1 MGDTEEAQKRAIK
14 NVARM
19 LQRPDQLEKV
29 DQFHK
34 EFERKRMGNESRLK
48 TAVQSQLEGVKTGIE
63 QLSLALRNVRE
74 VKTRMSQ
81 VENLMNSAFQDKHIK
96 EIKDISA
103 EHRQLGAAMENLRQI
118 FTVPESIDE
127 IRAQLKVGEL
137 LQAHKTLRE
146 LEMSRDELL
155 YEQHK

>member
-1 MGDTEEAQKRAIK
+1 MSSSPLDHKLKIDTEEAQKRAIK

-74 VKTRMSQ
+74 VKTRMRLVFKNFPVHSLIRFRRDTFL
-81 VENLMNSAFQDKHIK
+81 VRSFFSGL
-96 EIKDISA
+96 
-103 EHRQLGAAMENLRQI
+103 
-118 FTVPESIDE
+118 ES
-127 IRAQLKVGEL
+127 VG
-137 LQAHKTLRE
+137 RCC
-146 LEMSRDELL
+146 
-155 YEQHK
+155 

>member
-1 MGDTEEAQKRAIK
+1 MSSSPLDHKLKIDTEEAQKRAIK

-74 VKTRMSQ
+74 VKTRMRLVFNKISSYSLIRFRRSTFWLACSIEP
-81 VENLMNSAFQDKHIK
+81 ENQNGLHVS
-96 EIKDISA
+96 
-103 EHRQLGAAMENLRQI
+103 
-118 FTVPESIDE
+118 
-127 IRAQLKVGEL
+127 
-137 LQAHKTLRE
+137 
-146 LEMSRDELL
+146 
-155 YEQHK
+155 

>member
-1 MGDTEEAQKRAIK
+1 MSSSPLDHKLKIDTEEAQKRAIK

-74 VKTRMSQ
+74 VKTRMRS
-81 VENLMNSAFQDKHIK
+81 VFKKKTVGTLFTGHFFENLSKPSGKFNEFS
-96 EIKDISA
+96 IS
-103 EHRQLGAAMENLRQI
+103 R
-118 FTVPESIDE
+118 
-127 IRAQLKVGEL
+127 
-137 LQAHKTLRE
+137 QAHQRNKRNIRRTQTARCCHGKSE
-146 LEMSRDELL
+146 ANFHCSRIDR
-155 YEQHK
+155 

>member
-1 MGDTEEAQKRAIK
+1 MSSSPLDHKLKIDTEEAQKRAIK

-74 VKTRMSQ
+74 VKTRMRLVFKQFFVYSLTRFRR
-81 VENLMNSAFQDKHIK
+81 NTFWFAC
-96 EIKDISA
+96 
-103 EHRQLGAAMENLRQI
+103 
-118 FTVPESIDE
+118 
-127 IRAQLKVGEL
+127 
-137 LQAHKTLRE
+137 
-146 LEMSRDELL
+146 SR
-155 YEQHK
+155 

>member
-1 MGDTEEAQKRAIK
+1 MSSSPLDHKLKIDTEEAQKRAIK

-74 VKTRMSQ
+74 VKTRMRLVFKNFPVYSLTRFRRDTFLDRPFFSGLRSP
-81 VENLMNSAFQDKHIK
+81 VSAANAITMGVVGIK
-96 EIKDISA
+96 RFNIA
-103 EHRQLGAAMENLRQI
+103 
-118 FTVPESIDE
+118 
-127 IRAQLKVGEL
+127 
-137 LQAHKTLRE
+137 RE
-146 LEMSRDELL
+146 LEWVACSMN
-155 YEQHK
+155 

>member
-1 MGDTEEAQKRAIK
+1 MVSSSPLDHKLRIDTDEAQKRAIK

-74 VKTRMSQ
+74 VKTRMRL
-81 VENLMNSAFQDKHIK
+81 VFKILHIFRMLVGRLSK
-96 EIKDISA
+96 APTSGK
-103 EHRQLGAAMENLRQI
+103 I
-118 FTVPESIDE
+118 FF
-127 IRAQLKVGEL
+127 
-137 LQAHKTLRE
+137 
-146 LEMSRDELL
+146 
-155 YEQHK
+155 

>member
-1 MGDTEEAQKRAIK
+1 MSSSPLDHKLKIDTEEAQKRAIK

-74 VKTRMSQ
+74 VKTRMRLIFKKSAYSQ
-81 VENLMNSAFQDKHIK
+81 TRFRCNTFWFARLNFSDHLCFCEFSND
-96 EIKDISA
+96 
-103 EHRQLGAAMENLRQI
+103 G
-118 FTVPESIDE
+118 
-127 IRAQLKVGEL
+127 
-137 LQAHKTLRE
+137 
-146 LEMSRDELL
+146 SRR
-155 YEQHK
+155 

>member
-1 MGDTEEAQKRAIK
+1 MSSSPLDHKLKIDTEEAQKRAIK

-74 VKTRMSQ
+74 VKTRMRS
-81 VENLMNSAFQDKHIK
+81 VFKKIRRHTIHRAFFENYSKPSGEFNEL
-96 EIKDISA
+96 
-103 EHRQLGAAMENLRQI
+103 
-118 FTVPESIDE
+118 SIP
-127 IRAQLKVGEL
+127 R
-137 LQAHKTLRE
+137 QAHQRNKRNIRRTQTARCCHGKSE
-146 LEMSRDELL
+146 TNFHCSRIDR
-155 YEQHK
+155 

>member
-1 MGDTEEAQKRAIK
+1 MSSSPLDHKLKIDTEEAQKRAIK

-74 VKTRMSQ
+74 VKTRMRLVFNKISFYSLTRFRRNTFWLACSIEP
-81 VENLMNSAFQDKHIK
+81 ENQNGLHVS
-96 EIKDISA
+96 
-103 EHRQLGAAMENLRQI
+103 
-118 FTVPESIDE
+118 
-127 IRAQLKVGEL
+127 
-137 LQAHKTLRE
+137 
-146 LEMSRDELL
+146 
-155 YEQHK
+155 

>member
-1 MGDTEEAQKRAIK
+1 MSSSPLDHKLKIDTEEAQKRAIK

-74 VKTRMSQ
+74 VKTRMRL
-81 VENLMNSAFQDKHIK
+81 VFNK
-96 EIKDISA
+96 
-103 EHRQLGAAMENLRQI
+103 I
-118 FTVPESIDE
+118 F
-127 IRAQLKVGEL
+127 L
-137 LQAHKTLRE
+137 LQFDPFQAQHVLARLFNRARE
-146 LEMSRDELL
+146 SERVACFLIQTAYNIENQFLVKS
-155 YEQHK
+155 KI

>member
-74 VKTRMSQ
+74 VKTRMRLVFKNSVTRRFGVSQ
-81 VENLMNSAFQDKHIK
+81 TLFENHSKSSRKFNEFS
-96 EIKDISA
+96 IS
-103 EHRQLGAAMENLRQI
+103 RY
-118 FTVPESIDE
+118 PC
-127 IRAQLKVGEL
+127 
-137 LQAHKTLRE
+137 
-146 LEMSRDELL
+146 
-155 YEQHK
+155 